1 MNLEYQKLTRID
13 AELFDQTC
21 NSRISRRS
29 LISIDKVKGGVEG
42 DIKSVSSPENDPFH
56 QTSVS
61 PNRELYVGQKQQILE
76 LKTVLTSEF
85 EKVRVLA
92 VNSGA
97 NKILKRCEVI
107 GMDLP
112 GVNQYERNVVDY
124 LKEFEENNMKSSFS
138 LKKLFSELVDLG
150 ESINFPNFTV
160 SRFHVDTTSSVFL
173 SVLVR
178 ATAKQQQVADMVVN
192 RCKVRQRGIIKEC
205 EGIIEKLNEVVGSKD
220 LKVLAGGLRY
230 RMVFKVFNPSNRIFC
245 RFFADFLF
253 FKNKS

>member
-29 LISIDKVKGGVEG
+29 LISIVKVKSCVEGGVEG
-42 DIKSVSSPENDPFH
+42 GVAGGIKCLSSPENDPFH

-97 NKILKRCEVI
+97 NKILKRCEVV

-205 EGIIEKLNEVVGSKD
+205 ESMIEKLNEVVGSKD
-220 LKVLAGGLRY
+220 LKVLA
-230 RMVFKVFNPSNRIFC
+230 
-245 RFFADFLF
+245 
-253 FKNKS
+253 